1 MKSES
6 GSKIIA
12 DTSIWIEFLKN
23 NQDVFPLMQKLL
35 EKNYIIAV
43 ECIFGEL
50 LQGVKTTRERD
61 IIFGYWECLPKADE
75 SNVWID
81 AGNYSNKNKSLEK
94 GVGLIDSALIV
105 LAIKNN
111 LKIWTLD
118 KKLKKLLQP
127 EIVYLS

>member
-23 NQDVFPLMQKLL
+23 NQDVFSLMQKLL
-35 EKNYIIAV
+35 EKNYIIVV

-50 LQGVKTTRERD
+50 LQGVKTNRERD

-81 AGNYSNKNKSLEK
+81 SGNYSNKNKSLEK
-94 GVGLIDSALIV
+94 GVGLIDSVLIV

-118 KKLKKLLQP
+118 KKLKKILQP
-127 EIVYLS
+127 EISYLS